1 MRHRIPPFRA
11 SEFASIPL
19 PARLPGNN
27 EGTARVRPPVRG
39 AVVSRQLQVR
49 CIQRGQ
55 ASLVVESTAVSR
67 ANWTGHPRIL
77 NSPYQLPVPV
87 SPGDA
92 IPSRSPECRAG
103 PHPQRFHPS
112 TIDRSL
118 RRFLDEE
125 LDRHDD
131 VSTGL
136 RRCAATLDCRT
147 AGHTAPA
154 CSSHLPNALHD
165 HAGWQLVGQDE
176 RAPAGT
182 TLFGSSV
189 LQANHRGH
197 RQCLPSGPWS
207 RSFHRLLETEEA
219 AHGRRGRGRSRDRP
233 ERHAT
238 AVVFRMLVSRDRDD
252 RTVLRRT
259 PRLTDDGEGEGC
271 AVTRRECRSS
281 ATRGTRTVPATA
293 PPGLDDSHVRSSR
306 EPSRQRVAD
315 QRTRRTRHRPT
326 LLDSQ
331 RHDHRRRAG
340 DRYDC
345 FVECQVTG
353 TGRCRRFRRER
364 RR

>member
-19 PARLPGNN
+19 PARPPGNN
-27 EGTARVRPPVRG
+27 EGTARVRPPFRG

-49 CIQRGQ
+49 CFQRGH
-55 ASLVVESTAVSR
+55 AGLVVESTAVSR
-67 ANWTGHPRIL
+67 AHPTSHPRIL
-77 NSPYQLPVPV
+77 GRPYQLPVLV
-87 SPGDA
+87 SSGDD
-92 IPSRSPECRAG
+92 IQSRSPECRAG
-103 PHPQRFHPS
+103 LHPQRFHPS
-112 TIDRSL
+112 TIDRSPS
-118 RRFLDEE
+118 RFLDEE

-147 AGHTAPA
+147 AGHTAPS
-154 CSSHLPNALHD
+154 CSSHLPNTLHD

-182 TLFGSSV
+182 TLFGSGV

-207 RSFHRLLETEEA
+207 RGLHRLLETEEA
-219 AHGRRGRGRSRDRP
+219 AHGRRGRGRRRDRP

-238 AVVFRMLVSRDRDD
+238 AVVFRMLVSGDRDD

-259 PRLTDDGEGEGC
+259 PRLTDDSEGESR
-271 AVTRRECRSS
+271 AVSRRECRSS
-281 ATRGTRTVPATA
+281 ATRGTRTLPATA
-293 PPGLDDSHVRSSR
+293 PPGFDDSYVRSGR

-315 QRTRRTRHRPT
+315 QRTRRTRRRPT
-326 LLDSQ
+326 LLDCQ

-340 DRYDC
+340 DRCDC
-345 FVECQVTG
+345 LVQCQVTG